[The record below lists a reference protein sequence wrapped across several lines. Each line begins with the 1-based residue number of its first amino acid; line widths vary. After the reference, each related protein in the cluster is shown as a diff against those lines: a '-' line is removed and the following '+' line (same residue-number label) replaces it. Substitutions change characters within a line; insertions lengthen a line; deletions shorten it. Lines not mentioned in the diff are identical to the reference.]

1 MAAKKLDLTQYGIT
15 GTTEIVYNPSYEE
28 LFKEEMKPEL
38 EGFDKGQ
45 LTELGAVNVMTG
57 VYTGR
62 SPKDK
67 FIVLD
72 ENSKDTVWW
81 TSDEYKNDNKK
92 CSEESWAKLK
102 EIAQKELSNK
112 KLYVVDCFCG
122 ANKDTRMAV
131 RFIMEVAWQAHFIR
145 NMFIK
150 PTDEE
155 LKNFKPDFVVYNAS
169 KAKVENFK
177 ELGLNSETAVVFNIT
192 SREQVIINTWYGGEM
207 KKGMFSMMN
216 YYLPLK
222 GIAAMH
228 CSANTDMEGKNTAI
242 FFGLSGTGK
251 TTLST
256 DPKRLLIGDDEHGWD
271 DNGVFNFEGG
281 CYAKVIKLD
290 KESEPDIYNAIRR
303 NALLENVTVDK
314 DGKID
319 FDDKSVTENTRVSY
333 PINHIEKIVKP
344 ISAGPAAKNVIF
356 LSADAFG
363 VLPPVSILTPEQ
375 TKYYFLSGF
384 TAKLAGTERGIT
396 EPTPTFSACFGQAFL
411 ELHPTKY
418 AEELVKRMEQSGA
431 KAYLVNTGWNGTG
444 KRISIRDT
452 RGIIDAILDG
462 SILKAETKNIPFFNL
477 EVPTALPGVDPKIL
491 DPRDTYKDAAEWE
504 EKARDLAARFIKNFV
519 KYEGNAA
526 GKALVPAGPQLPAE
540 KKAEPKPEV
549 KPEAP
554 KAEPKPAPEAPK
566 AEPAKKVCW
575 LKRLFGCK

>member
-1 MAAKKLDLTQYGIT
+1 MKNIDLAKYGIT
-15 GTTEIVYNPSYEE
+15 GTTEIVYNPSYEM
-28 LFKEEMKPEL
+28 LFEEETKPGL
-38 EGFDKGQ
+38 EGYEKGQ
-45 LTELGAVNVMTG
+45 VSELGAVNVMTG
-57 VYTGR
+57 IYTGR

-67 FIVLD
+67 FIVMD

-81 TSDEYKNDNKK
+81 TSDAYKNDNHPA
-92 CSEESWAKLK
+92 SEEAWKAVK
-102 EIAQKELSNK
+102 ELAIKELSNK
-112 KLYVVDCFCG
+112 RLFVVDAFCG
-122 ANKDTRMAV
+122 ANKDTRMAI
-131 RFIMEVAWQAHFIR
+131 RFIMEVAWQAHFVK
-145 NMFIK
+145 NMFIR
-150 PTDEE
+150 PTEEE

-169 KAKVENFK
+169 KAKVENYK

-192 SREQVIINTWYGGEM
+192 SREQVILNTWYGGEM

-222 GIAAMH
+222 GIASMH

-281 CYAKVIKLD
+281 CYAKVINLD
-290 KESEPDIYNAIRR
+290 KESEPDIYNAIKR
-303 NALLENVTVDK
+303 NALLENVTLDK

-319 FDDKSVTENTRVSY
+319 FNDKSVTENTRVSY
-333 PINHIEKIVKP
+333 PIDHIEKIVRP
-344 ISAGPAAKNVIF
+344 VSAAPAAKNVIF

-363 VLPPVSILTPEQ
+363 VLPPVSILSPEQ
-375 TKYYFLSGF
+375 TEYYFLSGF

-418 AEELVKRMEQSGA
+418 AAELVKRMKASGA

-444 KRISIRDT
+444 KRISIKDT

-462 SILKAETKNIPFFNL
+462 SINKSETKTIPYFNF
-477 EVPTALPGVDPKIL
+477 EVPTSLPGVDPKIL
-491 DPRDTYKDAAEWE
+491 DPRDTYADASEWE
-504 EKARDLAARFIKNFV
+504 TKAKDLASRFQKNFV
-519 KYEGNAA
+519 KYTTNEA
-526 GKALVPAGPQLPAE
+526 GKALEPFGPQL
-540 KKAEPKPEV
+540 
-549 KPEAP
+549 
-554 KAEPKPAPEAPK
+554 
-566 AEPAKKVCW
+566 
-575 LKRLFGCK
+575 